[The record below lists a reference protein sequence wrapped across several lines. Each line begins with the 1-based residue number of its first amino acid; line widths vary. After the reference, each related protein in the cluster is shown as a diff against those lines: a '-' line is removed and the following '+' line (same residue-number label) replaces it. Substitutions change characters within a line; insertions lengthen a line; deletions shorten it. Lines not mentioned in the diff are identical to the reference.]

1 MRRLEPW
8 TGALTATVLILNAAC
23 GDGGASPPTD
33 PVDPP
38 VATTVNVSPGTAQL
52 ASIGA
57 TVQLTATV
65 LDQRGQPMAGV
76 SVTWGSSDAS
86 VASVAANGTVTAVA
100 NGNASITATSG
111 NASGTANVTVEQ
123 VAVRIDVSPGTA
135 SLSSIS
141 QTVQFMA
148 EAFDANGHAVGD
160 ASFTW
165 TSSNA
170 SVATVDAA
178 GLATATGIGNA
189 QIAAGAGGVRAS
201 AELTVT
207 VEVVALD
214 VSPSAYTM
222 FSVGD
227 TLRLTAEAVDAN
239 GNAVPSI
246 PVTWASE
253 NSGIATVDMSGLV
266 TSVRTGSTN
275 IYAEAGAL
283 ADSASI
289 SVAQL
294 AVGVDVTPE
303 VDTLQVVGDTV
314 RLTAVARDANGNEVE
329 DTDYIWTARHPHVVT
344 VDSNGL
350 VTATG
355 TGSGTI
361 QVRATR
367 AGGNYVARASIT
379 VLQAGSGDS
388 AADAADQIVR
398 RFRGVTMR
406 FRGPIRFYVDDEL
419 ARARSA
425 APERERER
433 DP

>member
-8 TGALTATVLILNAAC
+8 TGALAATVLILNAAC
-23 GDGGASPPTD
+23 GGGGDTPSTTD

-38 VATTVNVSPGTAQL
+38 VATTVNVSPPNAQL

-76 SVTWGSSDAS
+76 SVTWGSSNAS
-86 VASVAANGTVTAVA
+86 VASVGANGTVTAVA
-100 NGNASITATSG
+100 NGNTSITATSG
-111 NASGTANVTVEQ
+111 SANGSANVTVDQ
-123 VAVRIDVSPGTA
+123 VAVRVDVSPGTA
-135 SLSSIS
+135 SLNSIGE
-141 QTVQFMA
+141 TVQFTA
-148 EAFDANGHAVGD
+148 EAFDANGHAVAG
-160 ASFTW
+160 ATFTW
-165 TSSNA
+165 SSSNT
-170 SVATVDAA
+170 SVATVDAS
-178 GLATATGIGNA
+178 GLVTSTGIGSA
-189 QIAAGAGGVRAS
+189 EIAAGAGGVRAT
-201 AELTVT
+201 ADLTVT
-207 VEVVALD
+207 VELVALD
-214 VSPSAYTM
+214 VSPSASTM

-227 TLRLTAEAVDAN
+227 TLRLTAEAIDAN
-239 GNAVPSI
+239 GNAVPGI

-253 NSGIATVDMSGLV
+253 NSGIATVDMAGLV

-283 ADSASI
+283 ADSAAI

-294 AVGVDVTPE
+294 AVGVDITPDN
-303 VDTLQVVGDTV
+303 DTLDVVGDTV

-329 DTDYIWTARHPHVVT
+329 DTDYIWTARHPQVVT

-379 VLQAGSGDS
+379 VLQDSSGDT
-388 AADAADQIVR
+388 AADAADQIVGR
-398 RFRGVTMR
+398 VFRFT
-406 FRGPIRFYVDDEL
+406 GPVRVYVDGEL
-419 ARARSA
+419 VRAGGGPPERRS
-425 APERERER
+425 ERER
-433 DP
+433 